1 MLLGQRSFSTAE
13 KVYPSYLPHLHQT
26 KRMPFKWFKP
36 LAALLTAGVAFR
48 LYATNDGPRDRSRLA
63 EAAADQR
70 YDAER
75 QRQNAL
81 MDEYGARDSLE
92 ELEKA
97 VAFYQKRQ

>member
-1 MLLGQRSFSTAE
+1 MLNDNLR
-13 KVYPSYLPHLHQT
+13 
-26 KRMPFKWFKP
+26 FKP

-48 LYATNDGPRDRSRLA
+48 LYATRDIPRDGGRLA
-63 EAAADQR
+63 EAADQR

-81 MDEYGARDSLE
+81 MDEYGGRDSLE

-97 VAFYQKRQ
+97 VQHYQRRQ